1 MLPGETV
8 GSRKPWPHWVYD
20 DTTLDQV
27 GTWLR
32 DYHQAVMDFSP
43 DPSSS
48 WRGGSSWSPGLIIG
62 HNDAAP
68 YNAAWQDGHLQGF
81 FDWDFA
87 GPVTPCFDL
96 AFCCMSWVPLH
107 ARQVAE
113 AEGFRDFTRRPQRL
127 RRLLD
132 AYGWEGDVE
141 DLRRLM
147 MEVVVRHIRDVEAL
161 AASGEPSS
169 AWSRT
174 ACWTRSSWHFPKL
187 RRWSCSPW
195 DEQHRLPLPR
205 DRARGRFEGPA
216 AKRQLHTDLR
226 RVERMF
232 TLHIRELSAPTTG
245 IATGRPSRV
254 GCRTRSPAGAATVVP
269 AASA

>member
-32 DYHQAVMDFSP
+32 DYHRAVKDFSP
-43 DPSSS
+43 DPSST
-48 WRGGSSWSPGLIIG
+48 WRSGESWSPGLIIG

-68 YNAAWQDGHLQGF
+68 YNAAWQDGRLQGF

-87 GPVTPCFDL
+87 GPVTPGFDL

-113 AEGFRDFTRRPQRL
+113 AEGFRDFASRPQRL
-127 RRLLD
+127 RRLLA

-141 DLRRLM
+141 DLRALM
-147 MEVVVRHIRDVEAL
+147 MEVVVRHIREVETLAAVGDPAFRRMVDDGVLDSLQLAL
-161 AASGEPSS
+161 AE
-169 AWSRT
+169 
-174 ACWTRSSWHFPKL
+174 
-187 RRWSCSPW
+187 
-195 DEQHRLPLPR
+195 
-205 DRARGRFEGPA
+205 
-216 AKRQLHTDLR
+216 
-226 RVERMF
+226 VESV
-232 TLHIRELSAPTTG
+232 EL
-245 IATGRPSRV
+245 
-254 GCRTRSPAGAATVVP
+254 
-269 AASA
+269 